1 MQDTSPSSRE
11 YFKTQTQLIKKWLN
25 EYTKRKENQEQSF
38 FLSSQFSDWETEKKK
53 KNTDVKR
60 KKKAEISNIL
70 NTPKNLYYFLQTC
83 FICVLKSEVNFVGI
97 YDRMS
102 STDHFLSQISDFT
115 WEHKQSSTQIWKSVV
130 HVR

>member
-1 MQDTSPSSRE
+1 MSIQKE
-11 YFKTQTQLIKKWLN
+11 KKIKN
-25 EYTKRKENQEQSF
+25 RASF
-38 FLSSQFSDWETEKKK
+38 YLVNFLTEKQKKK

-102 STDHFLSQISDFT
+102 SSDHFLSQISDFT
-115 WEHKQSSTQIWKSVV
+115 
-130 HVR
+130 

>member
-53 KNTDVKR
+53 KT
-60 KKKAEISNIL
+60 L
-70 NTPKNLYYFLQTC
+70 
-83 FICVLKSEVNFVGI
+83 
-97 YDRMS
+97 M
-102 STDHFLSQISDFT
+102 
-115 WEHKQSSTQIWKSVV
+115 
-130 HVR
+130 